1 MKRNG
6 KYMLAGALC
15 LMLTGCAGPL
25 PPEQA
30 ADGQEWNEDW
40 VTIGQVV
47 GVDTPEVLEVC
58 ENNEALARYGMY
70 YATWSMGEA
79 VPFVNEDGED
89 AELYDAQVYLL
100 LRGGKSAE
108 EAENTLRQWQELAQ
122 QQYQVEGEETQTHN
136 GQEYSVIT
144 FTYGSETNPYS
155 RGVSAYSVYRNYAVN
170 VELACQEDADL
181 SPEELLEQFLDNCHY
196 ALP

>member
-1 MKRNG
+1 MKRYG
-6 KYMLAGALC
+6 KCMLAGALC
-15 LMLTGCAGPL
+15 LILTGCGGPL

-47 GVDTPEVLEVC
+47 GVDTPEALEVC

-100 LRGGKSAE
+100 LKGGKSAE

-144 FTYGSETNPYS
+144 FTYGSESNPYS